1 MPGAAGDDRP
11 RFVVDESS
19 FDFRDLDE
27 ERLTDLLDDFCD
39 TLEELGERWVIAVS
53 SWWTETEC
61 TDGQPLFEVL
71 YENGVPRPGRDAR
84 LRMVRLM
91 DRCPEWSPDLIG
103 LPDRVELAGNARD
116 MAWSIGYAWRHSRD
130 GHHICCLVFPRPG
143 PRGWQPV
150 TATTGE
156 PPTPVVADVHFL
168 AAHSA
173 YGEFWRSLFSR
184 EDVTE
189 QDFLVR
195 AREAFPG
202 LAFADS
208 LTFRKFDG
216 TYQDL
221 RDWVVQA
228 LSVIHDHFAD
238 ALRGQVGIPHQVQ
251 AVLGQHGMD
260 VSPESSKTRASGK
273 LMKQREVTHEGEVYS
288 CEWHAKKERHR
299 NRVHFSLPDQRL
311 EGRLLIGIFTDHLP
325 TE

>member
-1 MPGAAGDDRP
+1 MPGAGGGDRP

-19 FDFRDLDE
+19 FDFRGLGE

-39 TLEELGERWVIAVS
+39 VLEELGGRWTVMVS
-53 SWWTETEC
+53 PWWTETEC
-61 TDGQPLFEVL
+61 ADGQPLFEVL

-91 DRCPEWSPDLIG
+91 DRCPAWSPDLSG
-103 LPDRVELAGNARD
+103 LPDRVEVAGIVRD
-116 MAWSIGYAWRHSRD
+116 MAWSIGYAWRQARD
-130 GHHICCLVFPRPG
+130 GHHTCCLVFPGPG

-150 TATTGE
+150 TATTG
-156 PPTPVVADVHFL
+156 PPPAPATAAVHFL
-168 AAHSA
+168 AALSA
-173 YGEFWRSLFSR
+173 HGEFWRSLFTR

-189 QDFLVR
+189 QDFLHRV
-195 AREAFPG
+195 REAFPG

-216 TYQDL
+216 TYREL
-221 RDWVVQA
+221 RDWVVHA

-238 ALRGQVGIPHQVQ
+238 ALHGHAGIPHQVQ
-251 AVLGQHGMD
+251 AALGRHGID
-260 VSPESSKTRASGK
+260 VSPESPKTRASRK
-273 LMKQREVTHEGEVYS
+273 LMKQREVTHEGEVYE
-288 CEWHAKKERHR
+288 CEWHAKKDRHR
-299 NRVHFSLPDQRL
+299 NRVHFSLPDPRL